1 MRTVALCHIK
11 VLRQVRKNAK
21 THVLLDALQ
30 GSSLSSVT
38 GALQNMDPL
47 HTAYL
52 DWHLLVRNFIA
63 QAVPSLSSATS
74 EQLLQLKQRLQQA
87 DSNADGL
94 LTEPELMS
102 IDMGAFLSSKLAV
115 EEVEVEADENMTSNS
130 AGNAVDGSAA
140 AAAVSNSAEKDEQS
154 LEQEDLAGDVGGNQ
168 TSSAEMNGQ
177 QTAGQLNQLLFRMF
191 GNNEV
196 ANAAASIEDILL
208 YLCSNSDGA
217 SGLSKAFAV
226 VSDNVADGQV
236 VIKLNLIDNAVTAQL
251 ACCHMHE
258 LYYMQLGVVGSHLA
272 ILLCRRMRRS
282 STGCLQ
288 PPMLRV

>member
-1 MRTVALCHIK
+1 MQKRILD
-11 VLRQVRKNAK
+11 N
-21 THVLLDALQ
+21 VLLDALQ

-38 GALQNMDPL
+38 AALQSMDPL

-63 QAVPSLSSATS
+63 QAVPSLSSATC

-102 IDMGAFLSSKLAV
+102 TDVEAFLSNQLATRQ
-115 EEVEVEADENMTSNS
+115 VEVEADENMTSSS
-130 AGNAVDGSAA
+130 AGNVVQGSAPA
-140 AAAVSNSAEKDEQS
+140 VAVSNSNEKDEQS
-154 LEQEDLAGDVGGNQ
+154 LEQEDLAGDIDGDQ

-177 QTAGQLNQLLFRMF
+177 QTGQLNQLLFRMF

-196 ANAAASIEDILL
+196 ANAAVSIEDILL
-208 YLCSNSDGA
+208 YLCCNSDGA

-226 VSDNVADGQV
+226 VTDNVADSQV
-236 VIKLNLIDNAVTAQL
+236 VIKLNLIDSAAIAQL
-251 ACCHMHE
+251 ACCHMRE
-258 LYYMQLGVVGSHLA
+258 LYYMKLGVVGSHLA
-272 ILLCRRMRRS
+272 ILLCRQMRRS
-282 STGCLQ
+282 LSSCLQ

>member
-1 MRTVALCHIK
+1 MQKHI
-11 VLRQVRKNAK
+11 LDN
-21 THVLLDALQ
+21 VLLHALQ
-30 GSSLSSVT
+30 GSSLSSLT
-38 GALQNMDPL
+38 GALQSMDPL

-102 IDMGAFLSSKLAV
+102 TDMGAFLSSKLAA
-115 EEVEVEADENMTSNS
+115 EEVEVEADGNMTSSS
-130 AGNAVDGSAA
+130 AGNAVHSSAA
-140 AAAVSNSAEKDEQS
+140 AAAVSNSAKKDKQS
-154 LEQEDLAGDVGGNQ
+154 LEQEELAGDVEGNQ

-196 ANAAASIEDILL
+196 AKAAASIEDILL
-208 YLCSNSDGA
+208 YLCCSSDGA
-217 SGLSKAFAV
+217 SGISKAFAV
-226 VSDNVADGQV
+226 VTDNVADGQV

-272 ILLCRRMRRS
+272 ILLCRRMRLS
-282 STGCLQ
+282 LSGCLQ
-288 PPMLRV
+288 LPMLRV